1 MKQSPIRKLRR
12 DRMRLAQDL
21 SLAHATG
28 DAGKISDIE
37 KRMSALDKEIA
48 AMEAENARKRGDH

>member
-21 SLAHATG
+21 SLAHA
-28 DAGKISDIE
+28 AGNAARISEIE

-48 AMEAENARKRGDH
+48 AMDAENARKREG